1 MSSSSSRSKNVHTWE
16 TAVPSDASHYDVYQS
31 PLVERYATREMSES
45 FSAKTK
51 FRTWRRLW
59 VALAEAEQA
68 LGLPI
73 TDAQLDEMRRF
84 QDEINHEVAEAR
96 EQQTRHD
103 VMAHIYAYGLQ
114 CPAARPIIHLGATSA
129 YVADNTDLILIRNGL
144 QIVRKKL
151 VNIIDVL
158 ASFAARHRSLVT
170 LAFTHY
176 QPAQLTTVGKRAC
189 LWAYDLVLDLED
201 LEFRLNTLRF
211 RGEKGTTG
219 TQESFMKLFNGDEEK
234 VKAVDRLIAEKMG
247 FSETFPVTGQ
257 TYPRKV
263 DSQVLDVLSG
273 MAQSAHKFSNDLRLL
288 HNLKEMEEPFETEQV
303 GSSAMAYKRNPRRCE
318 LITAL
323 ARHVIVNSLNP
334 ALTAANQWFERTL
347 DDSANRR
354 LSLAEGFLAVDG
366 ILNVYLNIAAGMV
379 VYPTV
384 IHRHVMDELPFM
396 ATEELLMTAV
406 KAGGDRQEL
415 HERIRRHAVEAA
427 RRVKEEGKP
436 NDLFDRLA
444 ADSAFVMVHDRLAHE
459 IDPGRFIGRAPQQVD
474 EFLDQVINPIRARYS
489 PLLGLRA
496 TVEV

>member
-1 MSSSSSRSKNVHTWE
+1 MSSDQSRYN
-16 TAVPSDASHYDVYQS
+16 VYQS
-31 PLVERYATREMSES
+31 PLVERYATREMSEN
-45 FSAKTK
+45 FSANTK

-73 TDAQLDEMRRF
+73 TDAQLDELRRF
-84 QDEINHEVAEAR
+84 QDHVNHEVAEAR
-96 EQQTRHD
+96 ERQTRHD

-114 CPAARPIIHLGATSA
+114 CPTAKPIIHLGATSA
-129 YVADNTDLILIRNGL
+129 YVVDNADLIIMRNGL
-144 QIVRKKL
+144 QILLKKL

-158 ASFAARHRSLVT
+158 GAFAAQHRDLVT
-170 LAFTHY
+170 LGFTHY

-201 LEFRLNTLRF
+201 LEFRLKTLRF

-234 VKAVDRLIAEKMG
+234 VKAVDRMVAEKMG

-257 TYPRKV
+257 TYPRKA
-263 DSQVLDVLSG
+263 DSQILGVLSG
-273 MAQSAHKFSNDLRLL
+273 LAQSAHKFSNDLRLL

-318 LITAL
+318 LIAAL
-323 ARHVIVNSLNP
+323 ARHVIINTLNP
-334 ALTAANQWFERTL
+334 AFTAASQWFERTL

-354 LSLAEGFLAVDG
+354 LSLAEGFLATDG
-366 ILNVYLNIAAGMV
+366 ILNVYLNVAAEMV

-384 IHRHVMDELPFM
+384 IRRHVEDELPFM
-396 ATEELLMTAV
+396 ATEELLMAAV
-406 KAGGDRQEL
+406 TAGGDRQEL
-415 HERIRRHAVEAA
+415 HERIRRHSVEAA
-427 RRVKEEGKP
+427 RMVKEEGQP
-436 NDLFDRLA
+436 NDLLDRLA
-444 ADSAFVMVHDRLAHE
+444 ADPAFSMVRDRLVQSTNPA
-459 IDPGRFIGRAPQQVD
+459 RFVGRAPHQVD
-474 EFLDQVINPIRARYS
+474 EFLEQVVNPIRVRYS
-489 PLLGLRA
+489 HLLGLRA

>member
-1 MSSSSSRSKNVHTWE
+1 MSPD
-16 TAVPSDASHYDVYQS
+16 PSPYDVYQS
-31 PLVERYATREMSES
+31 PLVERYATREMSEN
-45 FSAKTK
+45 FSANTK

-73 TDAQLDEMRRF
+73 TDAQLDELRRF
-84 QDEINHEVAEAR
+84 QDDINHEAAEAR
-96 EQQTRHD
+96 EKQTRHD

-114 CPAARPIIHLGATSA
+114 CPTARPIIHLGATSA
-129 YVADNTDLILIRNGL
+129 YVGDNTDLILMRDGL
-144 QIVRKKL
+144 RILLKKL

-158 ASFAARHRSLVT
+158 GTFAAQHRDVVT

-201 LEFRLNTLRF
+201 LEFRLHTLRF

-234 VKAVDRLIAEKMG
+234 VKAVDRLVAEKIG
-247 FSETFPVTGQ
+247 FAETFPVTGQ

-263 DSQVLDVLSG
+263 DSQILNTLSG
-273 MAQSAHKFSNDLRLL
+273 LAQSAHKFSNDLRLL
-288 HNLKEMEEPFETEQV
+288 HNLKEMEEPFEAEQV

-318 LITAL
+318 LIAAL
-323 ARHVIVNSLNP
+323 ARHVIVNALNP
-334 ALTAANQWFERTL
+334 AFTAANQWFERTL

-354 LSLAEGFLAVDG
+354 LSLPEAFLAVDG
-366 ILNVYLNIAAGMV
+366 LLNVYLNVAAGLV

-384 IHRHVMDELPFM
+384 IRRHVIDELPFM
-396 ATEELLMTAV
+396 ATEDLLMMAV
-406 KAGGDRQEL
+406 KAGGDRQDL

-427 RRVKEEGKP
+427 RMVKEEGRP
-436 NDLFDRLA
+436 NDLLDRLTT
-444 ADSAFVMVHDRLAHE
+444 DPAFAPVRERLAQSL
-459 IDPGRFIGRAPQQVD
+459 DPARFAGRAPRQVD
-474 EFLDQVINPIRARYS
+474 ECLDQIINPIRAKYAH
-489 PLLGLRA
+489 LLGLRA